1 VIYRKKILVTLCML
15 IFFAGHT
22 LKAQQIT
29 HNSFS
34 DKLKS
39 ANRLLNQEHFNGTS
53 TVAKTDETVKTMEEQ
68 PSLIYHLKEIKKK
81 MSVISAWLKKTSRSA
96 DSISLGDTLVIGVD
110 PGEELVIDSDWVHNG
125 PILIIGDGILR
136 FEGAHATI
144 IGDVI
149 TAENGQLIA
158 DSSYLYFPQEYFY
171 QRMLLLAGNSG
182 MHFRNSTLDFG
193 GMVHTMATVGTSVLE
208 FDHVN
213 KADFTTFGLYESSS
227 IIIDSINKAGEFV
240 VTDSVYLHIKD
251 AAVVLLWHQFINGAV
266 ADLVF
271 PDGNNVDRYEFND
284 QVNGVSGVDYDILLE
299 NCTGVMWGMM
309 PSAGSDV
316 TVTNSDIRSIGFWFE
331 NSDSLQ
337 VNGLVNNSHY
347 SDYTAPLDDRNL
359 HLINCDV
366 MTWSLYSYDYA
377 YVDVSGSILGEIGAM
392 GRSEVQALNYY
403 CDGSGGYV
411 WVTDTAFLLSGFSS
425 VSASVRTGSH
435 GVIIFAYSNQ
445 MNGLVQALGQSILIL
460 LQSNITATPVYD
472 PGAVI
477 WMANITGPGTA
488 FQNTVVPLEGS
499 AWIDKGSQSN
509 LMDFGYYMMYYQK
522 EGDTSWNMIGD
533 TSYMEVREDALTQ
546 WNTQGVDPGVYY
558 IKLVLVDDLG
568 NMVEAST
575 QMVLL
580 PDVLGVPVD
589 QEYMSELK
597 TFPNPV
603 RGNLHLTFNLLQRSG
618 VTIKLYNGY
627 GKGMTILK
635 GDMMETG
642 EHHVTVDAGK
652 LSAGI
657 YYLVMQAGNSRVI
670 KKIVVL

>member
-1 VIYRKKILVTLCML
+1 MKLRNSLLITLNLWICLTVQSVT
-15 IFFAGHT
+15 
-22 LKAQQIT
+22 AQPPT
-29 HNSFS
+29 DSFS
-34 DKLKS
+34 GKLKS
-39 ANRLLNQEHFNGTS
+39 VNRLLEQEFFKGT
-53 TVAKTDETVKTMEEQ
+53 TVTVKPGAAENISGGHFSPAQLLSNVRE
-68 PSLIYHLKEIKKK
+68 KEA
-81 MSVISAWLKKTSRSA
+81 SVSAWLRKTERSV
-96 DSISLGDTLVIGVD
+96 DTISLGDTLVIGVE
-110 PGEELVIDSDWVHNG
+110 PGEELVINSEWVHNG

-136 FEGAHATI
+136 FEGAQATI
-144 IGDVI
+144 IGDII

-158 DSSYLYFPQEYFY
+158 DSSSLYFPQEYFY

-182 MHFRNSTLDFG
+182 MHFLNSTLDFG
-193 GMVHTMATVGTSVLE
+193 GMVHTMAAVGTSVLE
-208 FDHVN
+208 FDHVD
-213 KADFTTFGLYESSS
+213 KADFTTFGLYESAS

-240 VTDSVYLHIKD
+240 VIDSTHLQIRD
-251 AAVVLLWHQFINGAV
+251 AATVLLWHQFRDGSV
-266 ADLVF
+266 ADIVF
-271 PDGNNVDRYEFND
+271 PDGNSVDSYEFND
-284 QVNGVSGVDYDILLE
+284 QVSGVSGVDYDISLE
-299 NCTGVMWGMM
+299 NCTEVMWGMM

-316 TVTNSDIRSIGFWFE
+316 TVTNSDIRSVGFWFE
-331 NSDSLQ
+331 NSDSTD

-347 SDYTAPLDDRNL
+347 SDFTAPLNDRNF
-359 HLINCDV
+359 HLVNCDV
-366 MTWSLYSYDYA
+366 ITWSLYSFDDA

-580 PDVLGVPVD
+580 PDVLGVPDD

-603 RGNLHLTFNLLQRSG
+603 RENLHLTFNLLQRSG

-635 GDMMETG
+635 GDVMETG